1 MTAPWQVNWQAYD
14 VPRIADAVQRDPHER
29 DVIPAANAVGDLV
42 AHAAELLLT
51 AVGKLEKSWSAKS
64 EAAAE
69 TYAYAR
75 ALAASLKGDA
85 DAYHQIAA
93 DVGKVVDQLDRAR
106 TEIDPLVE
114 EWLRLGE
121 SATATTASL
130 SAAAQ
135 DLNRR
140 ARGTMSHMDQAVG
153 PLRIKGP
160 KAYAPKIL
168 PVSIAPDEPRKDR
181 PHRQPRTDPDG
192 PGRKD
197 NPHDFPR
204 GGGGAGGVI
213 GGALFTAAA
222 VVAPPVG
229 YAPPPGLPGVAT
241 TTSSGLGAGSSGGN
255 RSAAE
260 VLSER
265 ASEHVYDRAYSDYD
279 GPGPTLTGGGGPPTT
294 AMTPGA
300 PVSMM
305 PLGMNSG
312 MAPGGGAFVLP
323 GPGVGGGGVL
333 RKATMSWSATP
344 APQTGTVIDGSRGG
358 QLADWAAGLP
368 KSTAPPPG
376 APTWQVARGGPGVIT
391 PGASLGP
398 GARQGDDAQALKKW
412 YAELAEPW
420 RSTASERL

>member
-14 VPRIADAVQRDPHER
+14 VPRIADAIQRDPNER
-29 DVIPAANAVGDLV
+29 DVIPAASAVGDLV
-42 AHAAELLLT
+42 GHTADLLLT

-69 TYAYAR
+69 TFAYAR
-75 ALAASLKGDA
+75 ALAASLKADA
-85 DAYHQIAA
+85 DTYHQIAA
-93 DVGKVVDQLDRAR
+93 DVGKVVDQIDQAR
-106 TEIDPLVE
+106 TEIEPLVL

-140 ARGTMSHMDQAVG
+140 ARGTMSHLDQVVAQ
-153 PLRIKGP
+153 LRIKGP
-160 KAYAPKIL
+160 KAYGPKIL
-168 PVSIAPDEPRKDR
+168 PISVGPEHPKKEDR
-181 PHRQPRTDPDG
+181 PHREPRTDPDG

-197 NPHDFPR
+197 WPRDFPR
-204 GGGGAGGVI
+204 GGGVA

-222 VVAPPVG
+222 VVAPAVG
-229 YAPPPGLPGVAT
+229 YSPPPGLPGVAT
-241 TTSSGLGAGSSGGN
+241 TTSSSSGPSVGSSGGN

-260 VLSER
+260 VLNER
-265 ASEHVYDRAYSDYD
+265 ASEHIYDRAYSDYD
-279 GPGPTLTGGGGPPTT
+279 GPGPTLTGGGGPPATP
-294 AMTPGA
+294 MTPGA

-323 GPGVGGGGVL
+323 GPGVGAGGVV

-344 APQTGTVIDGSRGG
+344 APQTGTIIDGSRGG

-368 KSTAPPPG
+368 KPAAQPVGT
-376 APTWQVARGGPGVIT
+376 PTWQVPRGGPGVIM
-391 PGASLGP
+391 PGAVLGA
-398 GARQGDDAQALKKW
+398 GSRQVEEEQALKKW

-420 RSTASERL
+420 RAKS